1 MLFLVSDSKNLEFD
15 TALSSHS
22 ALFWEARPSKMKI
35 ASHVSHR
42 DVHKKKKKSYGAL
55 GFSYIW
61 RLMYRHGEQE
71 VRVSQTGSGS
81 RLGQVKSFNVAGLRP
96 GRMTTGQHKRPTR
109 YSDSLLEMIPHAF
122 FFFQEQTFG
131 RPSPRC

>member
-1 MLFLVSDSKNLEFD
+1 MLFLFSDSKNLEFD

-22 ALFWEARPSKMKI
+22 ALFWDAQPTEMKI
-35 ASHVSHR
+35 ASHASHR
-42 DVHKKKKKSYGAL
+42 DVHKKKKKKSYGAL

-81 RLGQVKSFNVAGLRP
+81 CLGQVKSFNVAGLWP
-96 GRMTTGQHKRPTR
+96 GRMTTGQHKRPMR
-109 YSDSLLEMIPHAF
+109 YSLLEMIPHAF
-122 FFFQEQTFG
+122 G
-131 RPSPRC
+131 RPSPRR